1 MTIDLVT
8 GATGLLGANLARALL
23 ARGRRVRVLAR
34 PSSNTHYL
42 DDLPGL
48 ERALGDITDP
58 ASLPAAFQG
67 VEHVYHCAALVSLWR
82 SRAEQIHRVNVGGTA
97 NVVRAARRAGVQ
109 RLIHCSSVDALGLA
123 ETEPATEAT
132 PWNWDRL
139 GLENPYA
146 RTKHLAQQLVLQAAA
161 TDLDAVVVNPTFML
175 GAFDARPSSG
185 RVILEIASGK
195 AWGYPLGGNNF
206 VDVQDVAEAMIAAA
220 WRGQRGRCYILGH
233 ENLSYREIF
242 GRIAQVLRLSPPRF
256 AIPYPLA
263 RLGGWLGDFYGWLT
277 RQEPG
282 VNSATA
288 RLGYVNHYY
297 SSARAVRE
305 LGLRQTPIEQAI
317 QRAVRWFYDAGML
330 PRYLAHKGFL
340 RQAQDRQPDPALIR
354 SLQC

>member
-1 MTIDLVT
+1 MSVDLVT

-23 ARGRRVRVLAR
+23 ARGRRVRVLVR
-34 PSSNTHYL
+34 KSSKTFHL

-67 VEHVYHCAALVSLWR
+67 VEHVYHCAALVSMWG
-82 SRAEQIHRVNVGGTA
+82 SRAEQMWCVNVGGTG
-97 NVVRAARRAGVQ
+97 NVLRAARDAGVR
-109 RLIHCSSVDALGLA
+109 RLVHCSSVDALGLG
-123 ETEPATEAT
+123 ETQPGTETT

-139 GLENPYA
+139 GLDNPYA
-146 RTKHLAQQLVLQAAA
+146 RTKYLAQQLVLQAAG
-161 TDLDAVVVNPTFML
+161 TELDAVVVNPTFML

-185 RVILEIASGK
+185 RMILEIASGK
-195 AWGYPLGGNNF
+195 ARGYPLGGNNF
-206 VDVQDVAEAMIAAA
+206 VDARDVAQAMIAAA
-220 WRGQRGRCYILGH
+220 RRGQCGQCYILGH

-263 RLGGWLGDFYGWLT
+263 RLGGCVGDLAGWLT

-282 VNSATA
+282 VNTTTVK
-288 RLGYVNHYY
+288 LGYVDHYY

-305 LGLRQTPIEQAI
+305 LGMRQTPIEEAI

-330 PRYLAHKGFL
+330 PAETRPTGI
-340 RQAQDRQPDPALIR
+340 RPATR